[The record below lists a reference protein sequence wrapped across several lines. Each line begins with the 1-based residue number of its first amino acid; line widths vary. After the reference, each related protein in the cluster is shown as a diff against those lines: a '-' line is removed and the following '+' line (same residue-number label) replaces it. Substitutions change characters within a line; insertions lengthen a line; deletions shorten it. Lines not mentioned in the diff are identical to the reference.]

1 LRENIAARAV
11 AQGLTET
18 PANRRMRSNA
28 LDLQLD
34 GHALTPHPASAPHDL

>member
-18 PANRRMRSNA
+18 SNG

-34 GHALTPHPASAPHDL
+34 GHALTPHPAPAPHDL